1 MSSRLWR
8 LVLVCSALSL
18 VTLAGALPGVWAQTT
33 TPPAAPNPA
42 GPAPSPQGPQ
52 APPATPPAAPAP
64 GEKQITGTIKES
76 GFTQLAIALPPCK
89 ADAGS
94 SAAATEVMAT
104 VKADLTF
111 SGYFKV
117 VDPALFQGMDLSDAK
132 VDYTAWQAMAAD
144 YLLLTTLYSSSGQL
158 TLEGRLYDVKR
169 KEMVTGK
176 RIKSQVQDA
185 RILGHNLS
193 SVILEYLFG
202 AGSFPT
208 SQILFTSH
216 LGNTEDIFLCDYDGR
231 GLLRL
236 TAMGI
241 LNVTPD
247 VNPKGDK
254 IAFTSILKDRQELFL
269 LDRQGRR
276 TKLYG
281 QGEGLNSNPRFS
293 HDGNTIAFC
302 SSRSGNPDVWTIGV
316 DGKNLTRLTFSWAI
330 DTAPTWSPNDQ
341 QIAFT
346 SDRSGSPQIYIMDRD
361 GANARRISPEGSG
374 RCDQPAWSPRGDKI
388 AYPTS
393 KDGRF
398 NIAVYDLNTNQVTLL
413 TENAGDNEA
422 PAWSPDGRFLAF
434 ASNRSGTYQIYIMRA
449 DGSGVTKITNQSDCY
464 GPCWF

>member
-1 MSSRLWR
+1 MRKASLRSRVPL
-8 LVLVCSALSL
+8 LSALCVL
-18 VTLAGALPGVWAQTT
+18 GVTCFAAAQTAPPPPAQQPGASAQTAPQT
-33 TPPAAPNPA
+33 TPPGA
-42 GPAPSPQGPQ
+42 PAPS
-52 APPATPPAAPAP
+52 A
-64 GEKQITGTIKES
+64 EKQITGTIKES
-76 GFTQLAIALPPCK
+76 GFTQLSISLPPCK
-89 ADAGS
+89 AETGV
-94 SAAATEVMAT
+94 SAQALEVMST
-104 VKADLTF
+104 VQADLSF

-117 VDPALFQGMDLSDAK
+117 VDPSLYQGMDLSDAK
-132 VDYTAWQAMAAD
+132 VDYTAWQAMGTD
-144 YLLLTTLYSSSGQL
+144 YLLLTTMYASSGQL
-158 TLEGRLYDVKR
+158 TLEGRLYDIKR

-193 SVILEYLFG
+193 AVILEYLFG
-202 AGSFPT
+202 AGRFPT

-254 IAFTSILKDRQELFL
+254 IVFTSILKDRQELFL
-269 LDRQGRR
+269 LDRQGHRS
-276 TKLYG
+276 KLYG

-293 HDGNTIAFC
+293 HDGGTVAFC
-302 SSRSGNPDVWTIGV
+302 SSRSGNPDVWSIGV

-341 QIAFT
+341 QLAFT

-361 GANARRISPEGSG
+361 GANARRLSPEGSG

-388 AYPTS
+388 AYSTM
-393 KDGRF
+393 KDGNF
-398 NIAVYDLNTNQVTLL
+398 NIAVFDLNTNQVTML
-413 TENAGDNEA
+413 TEKAGDNEA
-422 PAWSPDGRFLAF
+422 PTWSPDGRFLAF
-434 ASNRSGTYQIYIMRA
+434 ASNRSGGYQIYIMRA
-449 DGSGVTKITNQSDCY
+449 DGSGVTKITNQPDCY
-464 GPCWF
+464 GPAWF

>member
-1 MSSRLWR
+1 MKPSPLK
-8 LVLVCSALSL
+8 LLCSALVVL
-18 VTLAGALPGVWAQTT
+18 GLTVALGAQTSPGAT
-33 TPPAAPNPA
+33 STPSAKPAAAPRAVPPAAPQTQ
-42 GPAPSPQGPQ
+42 PAPS
-52 APPATPPAAPAP
+52 APPS
-64 GEKQITGTIKES
+64 EKQITGTIKES
-76 GFTQLAIALPPCK
+76 GFTQLSIALPPCK
-89 ADAGS
+89 TEAGTS
-94 SAAATEVMAT
+94 PQALEIMST
-104 VKADLTF
+104 VQADLLF

-117 VDPALFQGMDLSDAK
+117 VDPSLFQGMDLGDAK
-132 VDYTAWQAMAAD
+132 VDYTAWQAMGTD
-144 YLLLTTLYSSSGQL
+144 YLLLTTLYGASGQL

-185 RILGHNLS
+185 RVLGHNLS

-202 AGSFPT
+202 AGRFPT

-247 VNPKGDK
+247 VSPKGDR
-254 IAFTSILKDRQELFL
+254 IVFTSILKDRQELFL

-293 HDGNTIAFC
+293 HDGATIAFC
-302 SSRSGNPDVWTIGV
+302 SSRSGNPDIWTIGA

-341 QIAFT
+341 QLAFT
-346 SDRSGSPQIYIMDRD
+346 SDRSGSPQIYLMDRD
-361 GANARRISPEGSG
+361 GANPRRISPEGGG
-374 RCDQPAWSPRGDKI
+374 RCDQPSWSPRGDKI
-388 AYPTS
+388 AYSTM
-393 KDGRF
+393 KDGNF
-398 NIAVYDLNTNQVTLL
+398 NIAVYDLNTNQVTYL
-413 TENAGDNEA
+413 TEKAGDNEA

-434 ASNRSGTYQIYIMRA
+434 ASNRSGGYQIYIMRV
-449 DGSGVTKITNQSDCY
+449 DGSGVTKITNQPECY
-464 GPCWF
+464 GPAWF

>member
-1 MSSRLWR
+1 
-8 LVLVCSALSL
+8 
-18 VTLAGALPGVWAQTT
+18 
-33 TPPAAPNPA
+33 
-42 GPAPSPQGPQ
+42 
-52 APPATPPAAPAP
+52 
-64 GEKQITGTIKES
+64 
-76 GFTQLAIALPPCK
+76 
-89 ADAGS
+89 
-94 SAAATEVMAT
+94 MAT
-104 VKADLTF
+104 VKADLAF

-185 RILGHNLS
+185 RVLGHNLS
-193 SVILEYLFG
+193 AVILEYLFG

-247 VNPKGDK
+247 VSPKGDK

-302 SSRSGNPDVWTIGV
+302 SSRSGNPDVWTIGA

-346 SDRSGSPQIYIMDRD
+346 SDRSGAPQIYIMDRD
-361 GANARRISPEGSG
+361 GANTRRISPEGSG

-413 TENAGDNEA
+413 TEKAGDNEA
-422 PAWSPDGRFLAF
+422 PAWSPTVGSSPLRVTGPALTRSISCGLTER
-434 ASNRSGTYQIYIMRA
+434 ASSRSPTSPTATGPAGFR
-449 DGSGVTKITNQSDCY
+449 DGSPLEGCFEFGIWDLGFGIWKKSGAPPPHATPARISPSSSQSEIKNSQSEIFVFPMLTRLRIENLALIDSGIGIGR
-464 GPCWF
+464 GPLPAHG

>member
-1 MSSRLWR
+1 MRNVVFSRLSAYA
-8 LVLVCSALSL
+8 LCLGLSVLLSQG
-18 VTLAGALPGVWAQTT
+18 LASQT
-33 TPPAAPNPA
+33 TPPASTPPQ
-42 GPAPSPQGPQ
+42 APSPS
-52 APPATPPAAPAP
+52 APAAPA
-64 GEKQITGTIKES
+64 GGQITGKITES
-76 GFTQLAIALPPCK
+76 GFTQLGIALPPCK

-94 SAAATEVMAT
+94 STQAIEVMST
-104 VKADLTF
+104 VQADLTF
-111 SGYFKV
+111 SGYFKI
-117 VDPALFQGMDLSDAK
+117 VDPALFQGMNLSDAK

-144 YLLLTTLYSSSGQL
+144 YLLLTTLYSSAGQL

-176 RIKSQVQDA
+176 RIKSQIQDA

-193 SVILEYLFG
+193 AVILEYLFG
-202 AGSFPT
+202 AGRFPT

-247 VNPKGDK
+247 VSPKGDR
-254 IAFTSILKDRQELFL
+254 IVFTSILKDRQELFM

-293 HDGNTIAFC
+293 HDGKTIAFC
-302 SSRSGNPDVWTIGV
+302 SSRAGNPDIWAIGA
-316 DGKNLTRLTFSWAI
+316 DGKNLTRLSFSWAI

-346 SDRSGSPQIYIMDRD
+346 SDRSGSPQIYVMDRD
-361 GANARRISPEGSG
+361 GANVRRISPEGSG
-374 RCDQPAWSPRGDKI
+374 RCDQPSWSPRGDKI
-388 AYPTS
+388 AYATM
-393 KDGRF
+393 KDGHF
-398 NIAVYDLNTNQVTLL
+398 NIAVLDLNTNQVAML
-413 TENAGDNEA
+413 TDGAGDNEA
-422 PAWSPDGRFLAF
+422 PVWCPDGRFLAF
-434 ASNRSGTYQIYIMRA
+434 SSNRSGSYQIYIMRA
-449 DGSGVTKITNQSDCY
+449 DGTGVTKITNQPDCY

>member
-1 MSSRLWR
+1 MKNSSLNRCFA
-8 LVLVCSALSL
+8 LVLCAALAVS
-18 VTLAGALPGVWAQTT
+18 VPGPVQSQTPAPAA
-33 TPPAAPNPA
+33 PPAAAPPA
-42 GPAPSPQGPQ
+42 QPAPQGPPVP
-52 APPATPPAAPAP
+52 PPANK
-64 GEKQITGTIKES
+64 EITGTIKES

-94 SAAATEVMAT
+94 SSQGLEVMST
-104 VKADLTF
+104 VQEDLTF

-117 VDPALFQGMDLSDAK
+117 VDPSLYQGMNLGDAK
-132 VDYTAWQAMAAD
+132 VDFTAWQAMAAD
-144 YLLLTTLYSSSGQL
+144 YLLLTTIYSSGGQL

-176 RIKSQVQDA
+176 RIKSPIQDA

-193 SVILEYLFG
+193 AVILDYLFG

-216 LGNTEDIFLCDYDGR
+216 LGDTEDIYLCDYDGR

-247 VNPKGDK
+247 VSPKGDK
-254 IAFTSILKDRQELFL
+254 IVFTSILKDRQELFL

-293 HDGNTIAFC
+293 HDGKTVAFC

-316 DGKNLTRLTFSWAI
+316 DGKNLTRLTFSYAI

-346 SDRSGSPQIYIMDRD
+346 SDRSGAPQIYIMDRD
-361 GANARRISPEGSG
+361 GANVRRLSPEGSG
-374 RCDQPAWSPRGDKI
+374 RCDQPDWSPRGDKI
-388 AYPTS
+388 AYATM
-393 KDGRF
+393 KDGHF
-398 NIAVYDLNTNQVTLL
+398 NIAVFDLNTNQVTMV
-413 TENAGDNEA
+413 TAGAGDNEA
-422 PAWSPDGRFLAF
+422 PSWSPDGRFLAF
-434 ASNRSGTYQIYIMRA
+434 ASNRTGSYQIYIMRA
-449 DGSGVTKITNQSDCY
+449 DGTGVTKITNQADCY
-464 GPCWF
+464 APCWF